1 MKKVSLEELLLYFF
15 PSNKII
21 LCTTTDGVLVCVLV
35 KKMYTINV
43 NQMYDPYFYPSSHT
57 YKYKHV
63 LCGRKIVV
71 ISCNRDNPQL
81 MYLQYIII
89 CTATKM
95 PTDVTTHTNLSR
107 AFSLLIPS
115 VENRHNFKSTTTTV
129 QSINRKARTKKIKLI
144 LHIFNFQ

>member
-1 MKKVSLEELLLYFF
+1 
-15 PSNKII
+15 
-21 LCTTTDGVLVCVLV
+21 
-35 KKMYTINV
+35 MYTINV

-129 QSINRKARTKKIKLI
+129 QCINRKARTKTIKLI
-144 LHIFNFQ
+144 QNTSSTFSEKRSKLKTKKCDKPSKIFSIPVTHFQPFTFF